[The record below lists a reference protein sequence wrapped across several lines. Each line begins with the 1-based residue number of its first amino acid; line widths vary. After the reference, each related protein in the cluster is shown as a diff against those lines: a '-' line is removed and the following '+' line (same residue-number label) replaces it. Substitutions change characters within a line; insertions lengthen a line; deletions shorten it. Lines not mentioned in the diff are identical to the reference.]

1 MVVGQ
6 GQIQNFKGHS
16 ADKPFLSSQFRGQIS
31 PSFGINVSAANL
43 FFAILISLTLRYTAT
58 HPILLLAILLLP
70 TQMYYAT
77 FKDILSVLSTG

>member
-6 GQIQNFKGHS
+6 GQIQNFKGPS
-16 ADKPFLSSQFRGQIS
+16 ADKPFLSTQFNFRGQIS

-58 HPILLLAILLLP
+58 HPILLLAIL
-70 TQMYYAT
+70 QMYYAT